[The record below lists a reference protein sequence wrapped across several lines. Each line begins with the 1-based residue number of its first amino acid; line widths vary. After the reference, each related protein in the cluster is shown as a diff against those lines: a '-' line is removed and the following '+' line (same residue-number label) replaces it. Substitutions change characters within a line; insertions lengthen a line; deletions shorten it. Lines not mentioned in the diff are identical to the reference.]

1 MTFRG
6 YLRRRG
12 FRSSKQFA
20 SISVGVDKDDVSDG
34 PSRVS
39 LSMTSLILSMSMPSF
54 FLVRSEQF
62 LFLCLVGTV
71 GGTAVQKVLIKFKK
85 FLAK

>member
-6 YLRRRG
+6 YLRRRS
-12 FRSSKQFA
+12 FSSSKQLT
-20 SISVGVDKDDVSDG
+20 SVSVWVDKDDVSDG

-39 LSMTSLILSMSMPSF
+39 LSMTSSILSMPS
-54 FLVRSEQF
+54 LCVVHSEQF
-62 LFLCLVGTV
+62 SFLWLVGTV
-71 GGTAVQKVLIKFKK
+71 GGTAVQKVLIEFKK